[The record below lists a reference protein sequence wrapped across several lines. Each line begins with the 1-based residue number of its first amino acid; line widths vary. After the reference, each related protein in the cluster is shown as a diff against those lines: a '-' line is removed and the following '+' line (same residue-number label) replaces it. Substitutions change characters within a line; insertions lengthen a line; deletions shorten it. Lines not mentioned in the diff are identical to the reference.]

1 MRSEGSFS
9 IVDTSLASWKAG
21 GRELEA
27 VPIVAG
33 GAGYPQGGSM
43 WLKVVEGG
51 IRWHRDVKHLWP
63 KKIAHQENSTSR
75 KYQKVAQR
83 IQVAWSSLQSKP
95 PDFQITITV
104 ESLICDIRNC
114 WRHR

>member
-51 IRWHRDVKHLWP
+51 IRWH
-63 KKIAHQENSTSR
+63 A
-75 KYQKVAQR
+75 
-83 IQVAWSSLQSKP
+83 
-95 PDFQITITV
+95 
-104 ESLICDIRNC
+104 
-114 WRHR
+114 